1 MNSAD
6 QRVQTQGV
14 KVHRPMRLSVT
25 PSGSRAQPGF
35 AMLEVLASLLVASV
49 GVVALAGLQSRAASV
64 ELEANQRAQALVLLQ
79 DMSERLSANR
89 RNASAYVLADAPDL
103 GTPDPSGIDCATL
116 EGDRA
121 LQDRC
126 EWSARLRGAGVSQGA
141 RNVGAMIGARG
152 CIASPQASS
161 YVITVVWQGDRPS
174 AIPASVCGQGA
185 YGDES
190 MRRAVSTMVQVAD
203 LEAP

>member
-1 MNSAD
+1 
-6 QRVQTQGV
+6 V
-14 KVHRPMRLSVT
+14 
-25 PSGSRAQPGF
+25 
-35 AMLEVLASLLVASV
+35 SLLVAAF

-89 RNASAYVLADAPDL
+89 RNASAYVVSGTDL
-103 GTPDPSGIDCATL
+103 GTPDTSATVCAAL
-116 EGDRA
+116 ASNRA

-126 EWSARLRGAGVSQGA
+126 EWSARLRGAGVMVGS

-152 CIASPQASS
+152 CIESPQAST
-161 YVITVVWQGDRPS
+161 YIITVSWQGDRSS
-174 AIPASVCGQGA
+174 AVPTSTCGQGA
-185 YGDES
+185 YGNES
-190 MRRAVSTMVQVAD
+190 LRRSVSTVVQVAD